1 MQVTVIGG
9 GNVDNSKENEAL
21 IKEEYISILQWASLE
36 YDKVLERLQR
46 ENKLKGLDSY
56 SEEFSYIREERQK
69 KVAALYDKY
78 NLPSNAKFS
87 W

>member
-1 MQVTVIGG
+1 MPVMDIGG
-9 GNVDNSKENEAL
+9 GDVDNSTMNYDL
-21 IKEEYISILQWASLE
+21 IKEEYISILQWASAE

-69 KVAALYDKY
+69 KVAALYNKY
-78 NLPSNAKFS
+78 NLPSEAKFS